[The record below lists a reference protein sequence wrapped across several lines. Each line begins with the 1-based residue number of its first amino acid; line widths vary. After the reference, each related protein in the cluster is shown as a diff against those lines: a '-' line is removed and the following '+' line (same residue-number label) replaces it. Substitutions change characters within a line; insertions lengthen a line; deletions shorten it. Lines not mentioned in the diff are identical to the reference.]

1 MRAKRGEKRAITMNR
16 KPERRSYDVAIVGG
30 AVIGSSVA
38 WWLGRMSPKLRI
50 LVIERDPTYARA
62 STALSV
68 ASIRQQYTQPVN
80 VRISRFGIDFIRNA
94 RERTGL
100 DHIPPSLDLRE
111 NGYLFLADS
120 ERAEMAM
127 RAAAAMQRSEGAST
141 EILGPEEIR
150 RRFPHLGVGGI
161 RLGSFGPRDEGWF
174 DNMALLSL
182 FRDGAGRQGAEYVA
196 DEAVG
201 ISRSGVRAESVELA
215 SGASVSAG
223 AIVNAAGTRAAQV
236 MQMAGMD
243 LPVEPRKRTVFL
255 VEAPGARIP
264 DAPLLVDPLG
274 FYLRPEGERWLCGAT
289 PAKDSAA
296 DPDDFEP
303 DHAAFEEVIWPR
315 LHARS
320 ACFDRVKVR
329 GVWAGHYAYNVFDRN
344 ALVGAMPRCGN
355 LYAANGFSGHGLQQ
369 SPAVG
374 RGVAELILHGGFR
387 TLDLSELEPGRIAA
401 NRAVIEEAII

>member
-1 MRAKRGEKRAITMNR
+1 MNR
-16 KPERRSYDVAIVGG
+16 KPERSSYDVAIVGG

-94 RERTGL
+94 RELTGL
-100 DHIPPSLDLRE
+100 DGIPPSLNLRE

-120 ERAEMAM
+120 ERAETAM
-127 RAAAAMQRSEGAST
+127 RTAAAMQISEGAST
-141 EILGPEEIR
+141 ELLGPEEIC
-150 RRFPHLGVGGI
+150 RRFPHLGLDGI
-161 RLGSFGPRDEGWF
+161 RLGSFGSRDEGWF
-174 DNMALLSL
+174 DNMALLAC
-182 FRDGAGRQGAEYVA
+182 FRDGARRQGVEYVA
-196 DEAVG
+196 DEAIG
-201 ISRSGVRAESVELA
+201 IARSGARVESLELA
-215 SGASVSAG
+215 SGAAVSVG
-223 AIVNAAGTRAAQV
+223 AVVNAAGTRAARV
-236 MQMAGMD
+236 MRMAGMD

-255 VEAPGARIP
+255 VDAPGARIP

-274 FYLRPEGERWLCGAT
+274 FYLRPEGECWLCGAT

-296 DPDDFEP
+296 DADDFEP

-320 ACFDRVKVR
+320 ACFDKVKVR

-344 ALVGAMPRCGN
+344 AIVGAMPDCCN
-355 LYAANGFSGHGLQQ
+355 MYAANGFSGHGLQQ

-374 RGVAELILHGGFR
+374 RGVAELIAHGRFK
-387 TLDLSELEPGRIAA
+387 TLDLSELAPERLAA
-401 NRAVIEEAII
+401 KRAVVEEAII